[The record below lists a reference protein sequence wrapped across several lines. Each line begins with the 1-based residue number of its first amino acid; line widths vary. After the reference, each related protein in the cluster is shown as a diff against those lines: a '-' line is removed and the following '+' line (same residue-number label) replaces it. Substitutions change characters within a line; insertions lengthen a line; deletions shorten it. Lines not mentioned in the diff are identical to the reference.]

1 MKSILK
7 TITLSLSISIALT
20 GIVSA
25 ALFLNGTFTLLA
37 LGNALLYMGAGI
49 TILGFTM
56 INFRWT
62 TVDIHMRHQG
72 TPEEKRQKAQ
82 TDQADYQIG
91 FSILLAG
98 LLLSTSGW
106 LMLN

>member
-1 MKSILK
+1 
-7 TITLSLSISIALT
+7 
-20 GIVSA
+20 
-25 ALFLNGTFTLLA
+25 
-37 LGNALLYMGAGI
+37 
-49 TILGFTM
+49 M

-98 LLLSTSGW
+98 ILLSTSGW
-106 LMLN
+106 LILN